1 MKLYL
6 TILFISITCLSCSYK
21 ISPPDRDRYTLTDT
35 VFFRVTDRKQKI
47 DSIFVTSNN
56 RLIKGN
62 YNTQKHFVLT
72 NSLYPGANRFTIYT
86 VLKSG
91 KTIKNAS
98 NLFIISD
105 IVPEDY
111 FIRKVGTLP
120 HDTSAFTQ
128 GLVFHKNLLYES
140 TGIKGKSRLRVIN
153 PVNGVC
159 IKDTTTET
167 NLFNEGITIIND
179 TIYQLTWKD
188 SVIIVRDTNFNIIRK
203 TCLPAEGWG
212 LCSNNNTLYFSDGSN
227 KIIKMNPRN
236 MEFSDTIRVVDNNGS
251 LYYIN
256 EMEWINNCIWA
267 NIYGKDEIS
276 VINPVSGK
284 VIATLH
290 IADLIDRKHYSKAG
304 VMNGIAYDSISKKVY
319 LTGKNW
325 PFIKV
330 CHPDFGE

>member
-6 TILFISITCLSCSYK
+6 TILFISISCLSCSYK
-21 ISPPDRDRYTLTDT
+21 ISPPNRDKYTLADT

-47 DSIFVTSNN
+47 DSVYVTSNN
-56 RLIKGN
+56 KLIKN
-62 YNTQKHFVLT
+62 SYTQKKYFVLT
-72 NSLYPGANRFTIYT
+72 NTLNPGANRFTINT

-91 KTIKNAS
+91 KTIKNIS
-98 NLFIISD
+98 NLFITSD
-105 IVPEDY
+105 IVPKKY
-111 FIRKVGTLP
+111 FVRKVESLP

-140 TGIKGKSRLRVIN
+140 TGIKGKSRLRLIN
-153 PVNGVC
+153 PENGVC
-159 IKDTTTET
+159 IKDVTTDT

-179 TIYQLTWKD
+179 TLYQLTWKD
-188 SVIIVRDTNFNIIRK
+188 SVIIVRNIDFSIIK
-203 TCLPAEGWG
+203 KKQFPAEGWG

-227 KIIKMNPRN
+227 RIIKMNPHS
-236 MEFSDTIRVVDNNGS
+236 MEFTDTLKVIDNNGP

-256 EMEWINNCIWA
+256 EMEWINNYIWA
-267 NIYGKDEIS
+267 NIYGKDNIS
-276 VINPVSGK
+276 IIDPVSGK
-284 VIATLH
+284 VIATVH
-290 IADLIDRKHYSKAG
+290 IDSLIDREHYSKAG
-304 VMNGIAYDSISKKVY
+304 VMNGIAYDTISKKVY